1 LIPYRPLE
9 EEIMERLDRVGIYPA
24 AGALP
29 GGTSWAETLEAEEFG
44 DVLRSAMR
52 EEYADASV
60 EEMGDA
66 LVNVLDSMS
75 PAEAFNFSSA
85 LDRIGKSASRLT
97 SDPTFIQIA
106 RTAAPIAGGALG
118 TMVGGPVGTALG
130 SKLGSLAVS
139 ALPARAA
146 SPSAGAKPVAAAP
159 VPGTA
164 AMPPPGMP
172 PPAAAAPGVVASL
185 PGAAAMPPP
194 GMPPP
199 AAATPV
205 AAPPEPG
212 AARTP
217 RSEIPLALGPASS
230 VAGGSAAAAQCL
242 VLTQHPDVLCCLLAT
257 ALGHH
262 GRQQVSGLPV
272 AQLLGMLS
280 QVIGQAAADADE
292 LMYLGQQADAA
303 ESVLEN
309 ASASSVLS
317 LYTDLLGADNLELAE
332 AAGWYGPGL

>member
-1 LIPYRPLE
+1 LLPYRALE
-9 EEIMERLDRVGIYPA
+9 EEIMEPLDRDGIYLGVGVLQE
-24 AGALP
+24 GA
-29 GGTSWAETLEAEEFG
+29 SWAEALEAEEFG

-85 LDRIGKSASRLT
+85 LNRIGKSASRLT
-97 SDPTFIQIA
+97 SDPTFMQIA
-106 RTAAPIAGGALG
+106 RTAAPMAGGALG

-164 AMPPPGMP
+164 AMP
-172 PPAAAAPGVVASL
+172 S
-185 PGAAAMPPP
+185 P

-205 AAPPEPG
+205 AAAPEPG

-217 RSEIPLALGPASS
+217 PAEIPPALGPASS
-230 VAGGSAAAAQCL
+230 VAGGSAAAAQGL

-262 GRQQVSGLPV
+262 GCREVSGLPV

-303 ESVLEN
+303 ESVIED
-309 ASASSVLS
+309 ASASSMRS
-317 LYTDLLGADNLELAE
+317 LYTDLLGADNLELAA
-332 AAGWYGPGL
+332 AAGWNGPGL